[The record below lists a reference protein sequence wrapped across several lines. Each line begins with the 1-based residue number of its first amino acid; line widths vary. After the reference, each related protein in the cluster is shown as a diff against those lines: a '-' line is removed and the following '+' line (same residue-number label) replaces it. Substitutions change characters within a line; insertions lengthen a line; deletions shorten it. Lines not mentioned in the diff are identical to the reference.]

1 MPAGASNRHDCASLL
16 AYTEDTCPPGC
27 AERPGCAGPSL
38 RLLVSPTVYPS
49 ACLPVDPPASLTAC
63 LPFLA
68 TAALLS
74 QTRARL
80 SEQLLVWVNS
90 PSAWMRRGV
99 PVWLLSGGKQEG
111 SEDGTVDPHPI
122 DTSLMLLAQLSR
134 L

>member
-1 MPAGASNRHDCASLL
+1 MPAWMRREA
-16 AYTEDTCPPGC
+16 
-27 AERPGCAGPSL
+27 
-38 RLLVSPTVYPS
+38 RLCRAQSPSPTVYPS

-99 PVWLLSGGKQEG
+99 PIWILSGGKQEG
-111 SEDGTVDPHPI
+111 SEDGTVDRHPI
-122 DTSLMLLAQLSR
+122 HFPYVIAQLSR